1 MARSLYSLLQ
11 SALALLNDLKAL
23 LAAIQRDPSSAATAT
38 IAGSPFDAARD
49 SAALIRAHGT
59 KLALVVITLPWTP
72 SAAASIV
79 NALLD
84 GPVSS
89 LFSAVEACSS
99 RHYTTFARKELAS
112 RSSRVLDALQQQLL
126 LVRRRF
132 ADAERQEQKSTDTV
146 TAILWEAC
154 DNVGR
159 LADMGVAGFMVHKT
173 SQERD
178 LLQDAWD
185 ELKSWGDEDSC
196 SDADDDD
203 DDDDDDNDDDND
215 NDTTDSDTVNTA
227 TVDNASPTNSPAPQ
241 PISSTT
247 AQDLVDSLIS
257 QRPISRLD
265 PQGIRP
271 RLEVSLKRLRLVIIL
286 YQGALKRR
294 LGTMPAVLTPLHPPP
309 SSSSALECPVSRLDC
324 LANIFQQL
332 PQRFEDVA
340 AALYSRD
347 AASADQTL
355 AAFCE
360 DALFASQLL
369 KYDWNNK
376 RDVFAEWLNQ
386 FNSEITASFSPA

>member
-1 MARSLYSLLQ
+1 MARSLHSLLQ

-23 LAAIQRDPSSAATAT
+23 LAAIVRDPSSTATAT
-38 IAGSPFDAARD
+38 ISASPFAAARD
-49 SAALIRAHGT
+49 SAALIRAHST
-59 KLALVVITLPWTP
+59 KLALVLITSPWTP

-79 NALLD
+79 DALLD
-84 GPVSS
+84 GPVPS
-89 LFSAVEACSS
+89 LFTAVEACSS
-99 RHYTTFARKELAS
+99 RHHTAFARKELAA
-112 RSSRVLDALQQQLL
+112 RSARVLDALQQQLL

-132 ADAERQEQKSTDTV
+132 ADAENLDQTGPDTA

-159 LADMGVAGFMVHKT
+159 LADMGIAGLMVQKT
-173 SQERD
+173 SHERD

-196 SDADDDD
+196 ADYQDHHDH
-203 DDDDDDNDDDND
+203 
-215 NDTTDSDTVNTA
+215 DTSDTDTVDTDTSETDTPDTA
-227 TVDNASPTNSPAPQ
+227 TIDNASPSSNPAPH
-241 PISSTT
+241 PSSSSTT

-257 QRPISRLD
+257 QRPISPHD
-265 PQGIRP
+265 SHDIRP

-294 LGTMPAVLTPLHPPP
+294 LNTIPAVLAPLDSQ
-309 SSSSALECPVSRLDC
+309 SSSLDLECPISRLDC
-324 LANIFQQL
+324 LADVFHRL
-332 PQRFEDVA
+332 PQRFDDIA
-340 AALYSRD
+340 AALYNRD
-347 AASADQTL
+347 APSAEETL
-355 AAFCE
+355 ATFCE

-386 FNSEITASFSPA
+386 FNTEIMASFFPS